1 MAWNEPGSGKKDPW
15 GGSGGDQ
22 GPPDLDEVVRKLQEK
37 MGNVFGGKGGK
48 SGGSGSSGGG
58 GNPINTLGFKVAV
71 GVLLIVWLFSGVYI
85 VDEGKRGVVL
95 RFGEFVDSTTPGPH
109 WHIPSPIETVEIVD
123 VEQQRYVE
131 VGYRSGG
138 RRQAEGSVPREALML
153 TEDENIVDVQLAV
166 QYRIKN
172 ARDYLFNVIDP
183 DLVLRQAT
191 ESAIREVVGKSK
203 MDFLLTQGRSEI
215 VADTKD
221 VLQRT
226 LDTYESG
233 LQVISVNMQKA
244 RPPQEVKAAFDDA
257 IKAREDE
264 QRQKNEAEAYASEVL
279 PKARGGAARQL
290 EDANAYR
297 SQVVAQA
304 EGESARFTKL
314 LTEYEKA
321 PAVTRER
328 LYLEAIESV
337 MGSTNKV
344 VMDAKGGNNLLY
356 LPLDRLMQGERK
368 SIGSLPTAGFSGSP
382 SASDSVTDSQRREV
396 TRGRSPR

>member
-37 MGNVFGGKGGK
+37 VGNVFGGKGGGSG
-48 SGGSGSSGGG
+48 SGGSG
-58 GNPINTLGFKVAV
+58 GNPLNTLGFKIAV

-85 VDEGKRGVVL
+85 VDEGKRGVIL
-95 RFGEFVDSTTPGPH
+95 RFGQFVESTLPGPH

-131 VGYRSGG
+131 VGYRAGG
-138 RRQAEGSVPREALML
+138 RPQSEGSVPREALML

-166 QYRIKN
+166 QYRIKS

-203 MDFLLTQGRSEI
+203 MDFLITQGRSEI
-215 VADTKD
+215 VADAKQ
-221 VLQRT
+221 VLQKT
-226 LDTYESG
+226 LDTYKAG
-233 LQVISVNMQKA
+233 LLVISVNMQKA

-279 PKARGGAARQL
+279 PSARGGAARQL

-297 SQVVAQA
+297 SQVIAQA
-304 EGESARFTKL
+304 EGEASRFSKL
-314 LTEYEKA
+314 LTEFAKA

-337 MGSTNKV
+337 LGSTNKV
-344 VMDAKGGNNLLY
+344 MMDSKAGNNLLY
-356 LPLDRLMQGERK
+356 LPLDRMMQGERVK
-368 SIGSLPTAGFSGSP
+368 TGSSPTAGFSTNP
-382 SASDSVTDSQRREV
+382 STTDSDTESRRREA

>member
-1 MAWNEPGSGKKDPW
+1 M
-15 GGSGGDQ
+15 
-22 GPPDLDEVVRKLQEK
+22 R
-37 MGNVFGGKGGK
+37 
-48 SGGSGSSGGG
+48 
-58 GNPINTLGFKVAV
+58 
-71 GVLLIVWLFSGVYI
+71 
-85 VDEGKRGVVL
+85 
-95 RFGEFVDSTTPGPH
+95 
-109 WHIPSPIETVEIVD
+109 TVTSL
-123 VEQQRYVE
+123 VER
-131 VGYRSGG
+131 
-138 RRQAEGSVPREALML
+138 AEEWA
-153 TEDENIVDVQLAV
+153 A
-166 QYRIKN
+166 YRILR
-172 ARDYLFNVIDP
+172 AP